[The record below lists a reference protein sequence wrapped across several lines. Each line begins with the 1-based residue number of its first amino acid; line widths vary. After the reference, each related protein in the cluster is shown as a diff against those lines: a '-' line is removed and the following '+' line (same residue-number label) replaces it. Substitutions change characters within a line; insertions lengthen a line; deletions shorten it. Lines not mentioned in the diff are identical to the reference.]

1 MKIVV
6 LNVGSSSQKSKL
18 YELAEEL
25 PEQPPRPL
33 WEATADWAE
42 HCGEADLK
50 VTTVHGETVAEKL
63 PTDSRQEVI
72 EHLLNALVG
81 GKTQVLSQLTE
92 IDIVG
97 HRVVHGGQEY
107 REATVI
113 TPTVKGVIK
122 RLAKFAPLHDPVN
135 LEGIEAVE
143 RILPHVPQVAVFDT
157 SFHSEL
163 PPAAAIYP
171 GPYEWFERGIRRY
184 GFHGIS
190 HHYCAQRAAQ
200 LLGRDLESLRLITCH
215 LGNGCSLAAIR
226 AGHSIE
232 TTMGFTP
239 LEGVMMGSRSG
250 SVDPGILVY
259 LLRQNGS
266 TADQLDT
273 MLNDDSGLKGISG
286 VSSDMR
292 EIHAAIDQGNTRAKL
307 AFDIYVHRLRSFIG
321 AMLAMLGGIDALV
334 FAGGVGEHDA
344 SLRAATCEA
353 FAFLGLQLDT
363 EKNAQSLADCD
374 IAAADS
380 TVRLLLIQTQE
391 EWSIAKE
398 CWRLGH
404 RDLLGR
410 ADSPH
415 LKSSSDPTE
424 HHLSS
429 AKPHAKR
436 SRA

>member
-6 LNVGSSSQKSKL
+6 LNAGSSSQKSKL
-18 YELAEEL
+18 YELADEL
-25 PEQPPRPL
+25 PEQPPVPL
-33 WEATADWAE
+33 WEANADWAE
-42 HCGEADLK
+42 HPGETDLK
-50 VTTVHGETVAEKL
+50 VTTVHGGTVAETL
-63 PTDSRQEVI
+63 PTDSRRAVI
-72 EHLLNALVG
+72 KHLLNTLVS
-81 GKTQVLSQLTE
+81 GKTQVLSRLTQ
-92 IDIVG
+92 IDVVG

-122 RLAKFAPLHDPVN
+122 RLAQFAPLHNPIN
-135 LEGIEAVE
+135 LEGVGAVE
-143 RILPHVPQVAVFDT
+143 RMLPHVPQVAVFDT

-163 PPAAAIYP
+163 PPAAAVYP
-171 GPYEWFERGIRRY
+171 GSYEWFERGIRRY

-190 HHYCAQRAAQ
+190 HQYCSQRAAQ
-200 LLGRDLESLRLITCH
+200 LLGRELESLRLITCH
-215 LGNGCSLAAIR
+215 IGNGCSLAAIR
-226 AGHSIE
+226 AGRSIE

-239 LEGVMMGSRSG
+239 LEGLMMGSRSG

-259 LLRQNGS
+259 LLRQNGY

-273 MLNDDSGLKGISG
+273 MLDNDSGLKGISG

-292 EIHAAIDQGNTRAKL
+292 EIRAAIDQGNTRAQL

-321 AMLAMLGGIDALV
+321 AMLATLGGIDALV

-344 SLRAATCEA
+344 SLRASACEA
-353 FAFLGLQLDT
+353 FAFLGLHLDT

-380 TVRLLLIQTQE
+380 SVRVLLIQTQE

-404 RDLLGR
+404 RDLLRR

-415 LKSSSDPTE
+415 LKSSSDPT
-424 HHLSS
+424 
-429 AKPHAKR
+429 
-436 SRA
+436 

>member
-1 MKIVV
+1 
-6 LNVGSSSQKSKL
+6 
-18 YELAEEL
+18 
-25 PEQPPRPL
+25 
-33 WEATADWAE
+33 
-42 HCGEADLK
+42 
-50 VTTVHGETVAEKL
+50 
-63 PTDSRQEVI
+63 
-72 EHLLNALVG
+72 
-81 GKTQVLSQLTE
+81 
-92 IDIVG
+92 
-97 HRVVHGGQEY
+97 
-107 REATVI
+107 
-113 TPTVKGVIK
+113 
-122 RLAKFAPLHDPVN
+122 
-135 LEGIEAVE
+135 
-143 RILPHVPQVAVFDT
+143 
-157 SFHSEL
+157 
-163 PPAAAIYP
+163 
-171 GPYEWFERGIRRY
+171 
-184 GFHGIS
+184 
-190 HHYCAQRAAQ
+190 
-200 LLGRDLESLRLITCH
+200 
-215 LGNGCSLAAIR
+215 
-226 AGHSIE
+226 
-232 TTMGFTP
+232 
-239 LEGVMMGSRSG
+239 
-250 SVDPGILVY
+250 
-259 LLRQNGS
+259 
-266 TADQLDT
+266 
-273 MLNDDSGLKGISG
+273 
-286 VSSDMR
+286 MR
-292 EIHAAIDQGNTRAKL
+292 EIRAAIDQGNTRAQL

-321 AMLAMLGGIDALV
+321 AMLAMLGGIDAFV